1 MQIPTKH
8 SGLNLSVNFSKI
20 MLVTKV
26 NVSNLWVFQW
36 DVVGAGFL
44 AFAFSVAF
52 ACSPTSVIEFAESF
66 RSCRIQ
72 FQIVKH
78 LEVGVEHDRWGV
90 AVELEIVAS
99 TPTLFLFSKND
110 TCYVIPI
117 FAWILKNTTSVLYV
131 INFSLSSLTITED
144 ISDFYRHK
152 LIYDTRL

>member
-1 MQIPTKH
+1 MQIPHYH
-8 SGLNLSVNFSKI
+8 SGLNFGVTFPKMILLTQVNI
-20 MLVTKV
+20 
-26 NVSNLWVFQW
+26 SNLWIFHW
-36 DVVGAGFL
+36 GIVGVGFF
-44 AFAFSVAF
+44 AYAFSVALTYR
-52 ACSPTSVIEFAESF
+52 PTSVIEFAESL

-131 INFSLSSLTITED
+131 INFSLSSLTITEQ
-144 ISDFYRHK
+144 ICDFYW
-152 LIYDTRL
+152 